1 MLKTKEDMVPPSASA
16 KTCLVADDH
25 PAVTRFVSELLR
37 GRGFEVVAMVG
48 DGSDALDGI
57 VRLRPDI
64 AVLEISMPSLSGIE
78 VARRAAVS
86 SPETAVLIY
95 TGHGDA
101 ATLSEAR
108 AAGVQGL
115 VLKQAPVVELIR
127 AIETV
132 ASGKV
137 YLDPSLVVP
146 LSAVGKK
153 RSRGDLTGRER
164 EVLRLIADGMSNEEI
179 GEELFISKQTVRTHV
194 RRAIAKLQA
203 RNRTQAVATALR
215 RSLIE

>member
-1 MLKTKEDMVPPSASA
+1 MLKTVEDIAPLSASA

-25 PAVTRFVSELLR
+25 PAVTRFVSELLV

-95 TGHGDA
+95 TGDDDEA
-101 ATLSEAR
+101 MLREAR
-108 AAGVQGL
+108 QAGVQGL

-132 ASGKV
+132 ASGNV
-137 YLDPSLVVP
+137 YVDPTLAVP

-153 RSRGDLTGRER
+153 RS
-164 EVLRLIADGMSNEEI
+164 
-179 GEELFISKQTVRTHV
+179 
-194 RRAIAKLQA
+194 
-203 RNRTQAVATALR
+203 
-215 RSLIE
+215 

>member
-1 MLKTKEDMVPPSASA
+1 MLKREEYMVARSASA
-16 KTCLVADDH
+16 QTCLVGDEH
-25 PAVTRFVSELLR
+25 PAVTRFVSELLL
-37 GRGFEVVAMVG
+37 GRGFEVVASVG
-48 DGSDALDGI
+48 DGGDALDEI

-86 SPETAVLIY
+86 SPATAVLIY
-95 TGHGDA
+95 TGHDDEA
-101 ATLSEAR
+101 MLSEAR

-127 AIETV
+127 AIEAV

-137 YLDPSLVVP
+137 YVDPTLVVP

-153 RSRGDLTGRER
+153 RSRGDLTRRER
-164 EVLRLIADGMSNEEI
+164 EVLRLIAGGMSNEEI
-179 GEELFISKQTVRTHV
+179 GRELFISTQTVRTHV